1 MFELENP
8 NKEEMIEHIY
18 KIADEYIQKSID
30 DPNGELAYQ
39 ETEWRTPGNWFASI
53 EDIEG
58 WVKLITSHNNFYGY
72 VTRELYKLGFYDEIG
87 NEYSGSAFSR
97 MWHGRE
103 GLAAKG
109 EYGVTDVPINQLRI
123 QRNKK
128 RRAARGST
136 FRV

>member
-1 MFELENP
+1 
-8 NKEEMIEHIY
+8 MIEQIY
-18 KIADEYIQKSID
+18 RIADEYIQKSID

-72 VTRELYKLGFYDEIG
+72 VTRELYKLGFYDEVG
-87 NEYSGSAFSR
+87 NEISKDAFHR
-97 MWHGRE
+97 MWHGKE

-109 EYGVTDVPINQLRI
+109 DFGVTDMSISQLRLR
-123 QRNKK
+123 RNRI
-128 RRAARGST
+128 RRAV
-136 FRV
+136 RVAAVGAVRV